1 VLHSLLAI
9 PCEMLIVSCAVI
21 ENRWVVHQVVRGTTK
36 HYIAVANSDAAI
48 RCVRNSF
55 EAWQLFNSGCDG

>member
-1 VLHSLLAI
+1 
-9 PCEMLIVSCAVI
+9 MLIVSCAVI
-21 ENRWVVHQVVRGTTK
+21 ENRWVVNQIVRRTTK